1 MGGDAGFV
9 VGSRCLRDQIFC
21 GRTRDRPFCAIHSA
35 VASAHRRRHGSTG
48 CGPVAILPALANP
61 RAECPS
67 LAMAMV
73 SLEGLAT
80 HLGFGILAW
89 LWFMTALQAYRA
101 IGRGEIE
108 AHQRWMMR
116 NFALSLAAV
125 TLRNELPLMLFAPLV
140 FPRFLHYPFVALLG
154 AEPDRGRVDGAT
166 TPENH
171 HEFGL
176 SKSRK
181 KPVNRWWLLSS
192 PRLRS
197 IFPLNRSAMV
207 PPTSFALRFNTAIK
221 CPACPGNRTPAIAG
235 LGNKP
240 LLAVE
245 SSPSSRHFES
255 LSSRQIPDFVRC
267 AGYRTRLNIQFRARS
282 GAQTK
287 DPESAR

>member
-125 TLRNELPLMLFAPLV
+125 TLRNELPLMLFA
-140 FPRFLHYPFVALLG
+140 LHCSFHASYITLSWLCWVPNLIVAEWMVRRRRKIITSLAYAK
-154 AEPDRGRVDGAT
+154 AE
-166 TPENH
+166 
-171 HEFGL
+171 
-176 SKSRK
+176 
-181 KPVNRWWLLSS
+181 
-192 PRLRS
+192 RS
-197 IFPLNRSAMV
+197 L
-207 PPTSFALRFNTAIK
+207 
-221 CPACPGNRTPAIAG
+221 
-235 LGNKP
+235 
-240 LLAVE
+240 
-245 SSPSSRHFES
+245 
-255 LSSRQIPDFVRC
+255 
-267 AGYRTRLNIQFRARS
+267 
-282 GAQTK
+282 
-287 DPESAR
+287 